1 MQKFTV
7 TNESVNIRLDVYLA
21 GAIDETRSQTQKLIK
36 RGLVLV
42 NDRVK
47 APHYAIKEGDKII
60 IKKEKQEKTKTEKFK
75 LNIVF
80 KNKDLIVIEKQSG
93 IIVHPPHKPF
103 DKTTLT
109 DLLVKKFSEIK
120 SVGESMRPGIV
131 HRLDKDVSGL
141 MVVAR
146 NKLAFE
152 HLKNEFKLG
161 NVKKFYTGL
170 VFGKVKDDTGKIT
183 LRIARSSRSKRM
195 AARPESQEGKE
206 ALTFYRVKKRFTNAT
221 LLEIELKTGRTHQIR
236 AHFQAIGHPLV
247 GDPLYK
253 PKKSSK
259 NVSPRIFLHST
270 ILGFNNLNN
279 EWLEFDSPLPDDLGE
294 YLNELKRI

>member
-1 MQKFTV
+1 MKKFV
-7 TNESVNIRLDVYLA
+7 IKKDDANIRLDVYLA
-21 GAIDETRSQTQKLIK
+21 GAMDETRSQTQKLIK

-47 APHYAIKEGDKII
+47 APHYAVKGGDEIKIKEPKL
-60 IKKEKQEKTKTEKFK
+60 EKAKPEKAK

-80 KNKDLIVIEKQSG
+80 KNKDLVVIDKQSG

-103 DKTTLT
+103 DKTTIS

-120 SVGESMRPGIV
+120 SVGENMRPGIV

-141 MVVAR
+141 MVAAR

-152 HLKNEFKLG
+152 HLKNEFKQG
-161 NVKKFYTGL
+161 NVKKIYTGL
-170 VFGKVKDDTGKIT
+170 VFGKVKNQTGEISLKIG
-183 LRIARSSRSKRM
+183 RSKSSKRM
-195 AARPESQEGKE
+195 AARPEGQEGKE
-206 ALTFYRVKKRFTNAT
+206 ALTFYRVIKKFTNAT

-236 AHFQAIGHPLV
+236 AHFHAIGHPLF

-259 NVSPRIFLHST
+259 NISPRIFLHST
-270 ILGFNNLNN
+270 ILGFHNLNN
-279 EWLEFDSPLPDDLGE
+279 EWLEFNSPLPDDLNE
-294 YLNELKRI
+294 YLNELKEV